1 MFVMRVCV
9 MQGAGPVEA
18 AVACLLCV
26 FVMRICYAYLA
37 CRVLGLLK
45 RLWHVCYACL
55 LCVFVMHICYACL
68 LCMFVMQGAGP
79 VEATVAC
86 LLCVFVMH
94 VCYAC

>member
-1 MFVMRVCV
+1 
-9 MQGAGPVEA
+9 MQGAGPIEA
-18 AVACLLCV
+18 TVACLICV
-26 FVMRICYAYLA
+26 FVL

-45 RLWHVCYACL
+45 QLWHVCYACL